1 MSTFS
6 EERLN
11 QLTVYGDDEGIAY
24 LREQSPS
31 LRLLSRAM
39 LKKALI
45 EYELTGFLG
54 YVPESMHNM
63 ELHIPLKYAKYL
75 WGWPHK
81 FVKRMEAVNT
91 RVVIVRGDGAVSDGF
106 DTKENLELIPD
117 KYDGYVWT
125 NRIDR
130 TRLE

>member
-1 MSTFS
+1 
-6 EERLN
+6 
-11 QLTVYGDDEGIAY
+11 
-24 LREQSPS
+24 
-31 LRLLSRAM
+31 
-39 LKKALI
+39 
-45 EYELTGFLG
+45 
-54 YVPESMHNM
+54 
-63 ELHIPLKYAKYL
+63 
-75 WGWPHK
+75 
-81 FVKRMEAVNT
+81 MEAVNT